1 VNVLAKKHSM
11 PDVFCS
17 GITNIKKITLVFVLG
32 LFAPLLI
39 FLEDVALKIAFT
51 SNDHKLTL
59 VVYKANIA
67 NLN

>member
-1 VNVLAKKHSM
+1 M
-11 PDVFCS
+11 
-17 GITNIKKITLVFVLG
+17 VFVLG